1 MFIKSIITGV
11 VLMLPVAAFA
21 QSTDAKYCSDMSSA
35 YRTYAKNNIDAEAAR
50 AMGLCQSNPAAAIPV
65 LEKHLKENKIALPTR
80 S

>member
-1 MFIKSIITGV
+1 MFKSIITGV
-11 VLMLPVAAFA
+11 VLMLPVATFA

-35 YRTYAKNNIDAEAAR
+35 YRNFTNNIDAEAAR